1 MKIPFL
7 DRVCI
12 GCLDWKGTITSDFLV
27 VERAEGDD
35 GGKGTK
41 MKGMS
46 VCCSEK
52 GVGDKAETGAGK
64 TSSLCEEFLTKT
76 TGV

>member
-12 GCLDWKGTITSDFLV
+12 GSLDWKGTITSDFLV
-27 VERAEGDD
+27 VGAEGDD
-35 GGKGTK
+35 GGKGIE

-52 GVGDKAETGAGK
+52 GVGDKSETGAGK
-64 TSSLCEEFLTKT
+64 TSSLCEEFSTDT